1 MDKTILKNKNKVGRV
16 TLPNFKT
23 YYKAMVINTVW
34 YWHKDRHIDQW
45 NRRESPEINSHIYGQ
60 MIFNNGAKATQWGKG
75 QAFQQM
81 ALGKLDI
88 HM

>member
-1 MDKTILKNKNKVGRV
+1 
-16 TLPNFKT
+16 
-23 YYKAMVINTVW
+23 
-34 YWHKDRHIDQW
+34 
-45 NRRESPEINSHIYGQ
+45 

-88 HM
+88 HMWKNKVGPLT